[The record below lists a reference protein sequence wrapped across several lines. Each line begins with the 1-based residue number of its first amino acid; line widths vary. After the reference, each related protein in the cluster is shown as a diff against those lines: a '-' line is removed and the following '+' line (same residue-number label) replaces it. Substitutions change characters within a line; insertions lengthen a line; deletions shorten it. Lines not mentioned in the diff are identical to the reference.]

1 MPKKKKELSLKDVIH
16 PIEFHYQRSI
26 PDMVLDWTNEL
37 VHYLQ
42 CSYDRQ
48 LGGNP
53 GRYKFEVETGR
64 KYHKIVAKGQG
75 VHAFIDKKT
84 GQVYKPA
91 SHKSPAKHVRYD
103 LRSLKERTRCYNNA
117 DWAGSYLY
125 LRG

>member
-1 MPKKKKELSLKDVIH
+1 MPKKKKELSIKDVIH
-16 PIEFHYQRSI
+16 PIELHYQRSI

-64 KYHKIVAKGQG
+64 KYHKIVM
-75 VHAFIDKKT
+75 
-84 GQVYKPA
+84 
-91 SHKSPAKHVRYD
+91 
-103 LRSLKERTRCYNNA
+103 
-117 DWAGSYLY
+117 
-125 LRG
+125 

>member
-1 MPKKKKELSLKDVIH
+1 MPKKKKELSIKDVIH
-16 PIEFHYQRSI
+16 PIELHYQRSI

-48 LGGNP
+48 LVVNP

-75 VHAFIDKKT
+75 VHAFIDKNT

-91 SHKSPAKHVRYD
+91 SYN